1 MAMTDYENLAKREI
15 QRILAEQ
22 GYKTYAKILDEF
34 DVNLTNDNSV
44 VGYMVPNKA
53 IRLKQMIYNANG
65 KIDRSYLK
73 NNYQKLEE

>member
-34 DVNLTNDNSV
+34 VKD
-44 VGYMVPNKA
+44 
-53 IRLKQMIYNANG
+53 
-65 KIDRSYLK
+65 
-73 NNYQKLEE
+73 EEQR